1 MIKKLVLKNWQSH
14 LESVFEFGSGVN
26 GILGVMG
33 SGKSSVLNAIC
44 FAFYGTYPSL
54 SGKKKKIDEVIMN
67 VPNQMS
73 EASVELMFDIGDCS
87 YSVKRVI
94 RLGRGT
100 IVNELRRDGKL
111 IEGSNSQRVS
121 ESVEDVIK
129 VDYNLFVQVIYCEQ
143 NRIDMFLQIPRGQ
156 RMQRIDEL
164 LKIKKFETVRSN
176 TIKLRNRIAREIEKR
191 REDILK
197 LEKSL
202 EETDRRK
209 IVSEMKKL
217 ENEIG
222 LLSMDIEKLKNGR
235 EKVRGIVEV
244 LRKKEKIDKALGR
257 KKIEYESK
265 IKQIDEEICGFGEK
279 ESIDKHSREFA
290 LSQCEKL
297 KGFADEQKKMQRDF
311 VKLGERGKFCDES
324 IVKLSSEKEQL
335 DGKKGMSEKVA
346 YCRKKIDDL
355 GKDISEKAE
364 SISGFAAKK
373 EIELK
378 SVEELKG
385 AGSSCPVCESKIDE
399 KRRKDILKMKT
410 SKIEAI
416 ERRIKSLEKDV
427 ADLREKLADEKKF
440 YDDNVRYVN
449 VAEDIKV
456 KNKELSAMLSEKNRI
471 KKSVGEISAKYSEE
485 KIRKIESEIR
495 RFEKVVD
502 MITMSEKKVS
512 LSEDLKQI
520 GIELRELGFDEKVL
534 RGAESEFSDIDKKY
548 EVTKER
554 VESAKNVYV
563 EKKRLADNIEK
574 QEKIV
579 DDYRNEVKLSERKV
593 TELTK
598 FSLVLEETQIILR
611 EEFVESINYTMSDF
625 WKVLYP
631 YKDYLDIQLFIEKDY
646 VLKLLNRSGNW
657 VNVESNVS
665 GGERMSAVIV
675 LRLAFV
681 VVLAPN
687 LGLLL
692 LDEPTHN
699 LDAKAIDELADTFR
713 DKISSLISQTIL
725 ITHEEKLESAVNSE
739 IYRLDRGDDKEEVTS
754 VV

>member
-1 MIKKLVLKNWQSH
+1 
-14 LESVFEFGSGVN
+14 
-26 GILGVMG
+26 
-33 SGKSSVLNAIC
+33 
-44 FAFYGTYPSL
+44 
-54 SGKKKKIDEVIMN
+54 
-67 VPNQMS
+67 
-73 EASVELMFDIGDCS
+73 
-87 YSVKRVI
+87 
-94 RLGRGT
+94 
-100 IVNELRRDGKL
+100 
-111 IEGSNSQRVS
+111 
-121 ESVEDVIK
+121 
-129 VDYNLFVQVIYCEQ
+129 
-143 NRIDMFLQIPRGQ
+143 
-156 RMQRIDEL
+156 
-164 LKIKKFETVRSN
+164 
-176 TIKLRNRIAREIEKR
+176 
-191 REDILK
+191 
-197 LEKSL
+197 
-202 EETDRRK
+202 
-209 IVSEMKKL
+209 
-217 ENEIG
+217 
-222 LLSMDIEKLKNGR
+222 
-235 EKVRGIVEV
+235 
-244 LRKKEKIDKALGR
+244 
-257 KKIEYESK
+257 
-265 IKQIDEEICGFGEK
+265 FGEK

-311 VKLGERGKFCDES
+311 VKLGERGKFCNEN
-324 IVKLSSEKEQL
+324 IVKLSSEKDKL
-335 DGKKGMSEKVA
+335 DGKKGMGEKVA

-427 ADLREKLADEKKF
+427 AGLREKLADEKKF

-534 RGAESEFSDIDKKY
+534 RGTESEFSDIDKKY

-554 VESAKNVYV
+554 VESVKNVYV

-611 EEFVESINYTMSDF
+611 EEFVESINYTMS
-625 WKVLYP
+625 
-631 YKDYLDIQLFIEKDY
+631 
-646 VLKLLNRSGNW
+646 
-657 VNVESNVS
+657 
-665 GGERMSAVIV
+665 
-675 LRLAFV
+675 
-681 VVLAPN
+681 
-687 LGLLL
+687 
-692 LDEPTHN
+692 
-699 LDAKAIDELADTFR
+699 
-713 DKISSLISQTIL
+713 
-725 ITHEEKLESAVNSE
+725 
-739 IYRLDRGDDKEEVTS
+739 
-754 VV
+754 